1 MFRQLA
7 QWFQQANGATPD
19 VALRVFEQH
28 PAVLSRFLDE
38 AWRRQGGAANP
49 PLWSYP
55 REILSSDQR
64 SYLDTPLAG
73 AADSIYS
80 QGGRALREHLIY
92 AYMIENTRI
101 FEIFERVVAE
111 YAHGERLG
119 LPRPETQ
126 AWLRT
131 TEELFF
137 RDPGPYSV
145 TSVTSLLRPDMRA
158 VRRNAYYRMFGMDL
172 VHGAPGRPD
181 YPYVK
186 PQAANRRF
194 VPVFEEL
201 LREVWKGI
209 ENSTNSSGPK
219 PTDDD
224 VIAKLARELQDMLT
238 VRRGTPP
245 LTLAREEFTAVAQL
259 SWFHLT
265 VEFNSPVVKDL
276 VAEATSPDERLRK
289 IGQRV
294 GIPAH
299 SSSRNYLQLATTM
312 SPILLGIERGL
323 WSNVATA
330 PLLYQPSQPGQ
341 PGQAARQDMLTI
353 IDHWSMATRRDMKA
367 GKVTVTPRG
376 TTPNGSARPARMT
389 EFSL

>member
-7 QWFQQANGATPD
+7 LWFQEVDGATSD
-19 VALRVFEQH
+19 VALQVLQQH

-38 AWRRQGGAANP
+38 AWSSQGGAAGAANP
-49 PLWSYP
+49 PPLSYP
-55 REILSSDQR
+55 ENILINDQS
-64 SYLDTPLAG
+64 SYLGALLAG
-73 AADSIYS
+73 ASGDFYASA
-80 QGGRALREHLIY
+80 QPAQWEHLIY

-101 FEIFERVVAE
+101 FEIFERVAAE

-126 AWLRT
+126 AWLRA

-172 VHGAPGRPD
+172 VHGAPGRPN

-224 VIAKLARELQDMLT
+224 VIAKLARELRDMLT

-245 LTLAREEFTAVAQL
+245 LTLAREEFTAVAQM

-265 VEFNSPVVKDL
+265 VEFDSPVVQDL
-276 VAEATSPDERLRK
+276 AAQATSPDERLRK

-312 SPILLGIERGL
+312 SRILLGIERGL
-323 WSNVATA
+323 WSKVATA
-330 PLLYQPSQPGQ
+330 PLLYR
-341 PGQAARQDMLTI
+341 PGQAARRDMLTI

-367 GKVTVTPRG
+367 RKVTPTPRSA
-376 TTPNGSARPARMT
+376 TPNGSARPARMT